1 MGIKQR
7 YFSPYRL
14 SSEFDLVHSVVEWQ
28 DAKHIFA
35 SNLKII
41 YHYSL
46 CMFTFVQNHILT
58 GTKNPFSKVIVT
70 VKHPLSIVQLH

>member
-28 DAKHIFA
+28 DAKHIFT
-35 SNLKII
+35 SDLKII

-58 GTKNPFSKVIVT
+58 GRNPSSIVIVT